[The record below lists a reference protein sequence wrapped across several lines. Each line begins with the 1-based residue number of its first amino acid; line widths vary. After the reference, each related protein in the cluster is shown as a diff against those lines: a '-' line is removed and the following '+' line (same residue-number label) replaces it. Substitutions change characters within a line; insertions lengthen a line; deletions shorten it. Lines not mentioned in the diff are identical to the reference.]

1 MGTRSTNLAQSFYDN
16 FFRSGTDAASE
27 YIPIPMS
34 ASGGTEVESGGYRI
48 HIFTASSTPGFNV
61 TTLGPGEI
69 EVLVVAGGG
78 AGGGGGGGAGGL
90 RNLPYTL
97 SVTGAYPITVG
108 GGGSP
113 GGTEQP
119 TVDAGDGA
127 PSYISGPGGAI
138 VFATGGGGGGMHDH
152 APNIGQTG
160 GSGGGRAAIATG
172 IEPGSATVASPDGI
186 SPTVQGNPGGGAYN
200 YIGGNGT
207 SAGGGGA
214 GGAGGNGTP
223 PANGTPRVAG
233 LGGEGLAIPWMPP
246 SYGTSGPTPGRWF
259 AGGGG
264 GAGWSNEGADGGSG
278 GGGSGGY
285 NPGVTPTSSGQ
296 AGTVNTGGGGG
307 ATSYPPYG
315 TGGTGGSGIVAIRY
329 QI

>member
-1 MGTRSTNLAQSFYDN
+1 MGARSTNPAQSFFDN
-16 FFRSGTDAASE
+16 FFRSGTDA
-27 YIPIPMS
+27 IGVPPGGVMS

-61 TTLGPGEI
+61 TDLGPGEI

-97 SVTGAYPITVG
+97 SATGAYPIAVG

-113 GGTEQP
+113 GGSESPQ
-119 TVDAGDGA
+119 VDAGDGN
-127 PSYISGPGGAI
+127 PSYIVGPSGAI
-138 VFATGGGGGGMHDH
+138 IFATGGGGAGMHDH

-160 GSGGGRAAIATG
+160 GSGGGRAAVG
-172 IEPGSATVASPDGI
+172 PNFQPGSATVASPDGI
-186 SPTVQGNPGGGAYN
+186 SPTVQGNPGGGAYP
-200 YIGGNGT
+200 YAAGNGT

-214 GGAGGNGTP
+214 GGAGGDGTP
-223 PANGTPRVAG
+223 PGNGSPRVAG
-233 LGGEGLAIPWMPP
+233 LGGIGVPITWMPP
-246 SYGTSGPTPGRWF
+246 SYGTPGPQPGRYF

-264 GAGWSNEGADGGSG
+264 GAGWGNEGADGGSG